1 MERESLIYIDR
12 NGTDCVKWDGTREQF
27 GEAGLLPLWVA
38 DMDFQAPA
46 CVREAVSAWAAHG
59 AFGYYK
65 VPERYYRA
73 FLRWERDRHG
83 YAVEQ
88 DWLRFSPGIV
98 SALYWLVQI
107 LTRPGDPVTVLTP
120 VYYPFLNAIRDNG
133 RTLAPCAL
141 VNREG
146 RYTMDFD
153 RLDRHFAQTG
163 SRVLILSSPHNPVG
177 RVWLREELE
186 ALCAVCEKHG
196 VTILS
201 DEIHQDLVI
210 GDHPHIPTAT
220 VYKGRTV
227 TLASASKTFNLAG
240 LKNAFVVIPD
250 EDLRQQFDRFA
261 HNLSLTD
268 GPSVGYAAA
277 AAAFEGGLPWLRSL
291 LDRVRENY
299 QAVCGELAD
308 RLRWAAIASAEV
320 NGIDYAI
327 SGGVHTGSDVVK
339 SILAGAA
346 AVEVCSTIY
355 LNGNKEI
362 DLMNGELAA
371 WMDKNGYDSL
381 QQFKGKMNAQAA
393 GSVNPFERTQF
404 MRYFSSH
411 EG

>member
-73 FLRWERDRHG
+73 FLRWERDRHS

-177 RVWLREELE
+177 RVWRREELE

-308 RLRWAAIASAEV
+308 RLPGAVVSPLEGTYLMWVDLRKCLDPEKTHFIVQDVCGLAVDYGEWFGGDDYRGFIRLNLATSLDNVMLAVSRLVAALTE
-320 NGIDYAI
+320 
-327 SGGVHTGSDVVK
+327 
-339 SILAGAA
+339 
-346 AVEVCSTIY
+346 
-355 LNGNKEI
+355 
-362 DLMNGELAA
+362 
-371 WMDKNGYDSL
+371 
-381 QQFKGKMNAQAA
+381 
-393 GSVNPFERTQF
+393 
-404 MRYFSSH
+404 
-411 EG
+411 